1 MPPLDRGSLCKKL
14 KFLESFF
21 NEYKQDSTVEEIGI
35 QDMIL
40 GQMPSL
46 FTISA
51 FLSSSVNYMPR
62 GCRTKVVSE
71 NYAISFRELVSGAPA
86 PLHLLII

>member
-21 NEYKQDSTVEEIGI
+21 TEYKQDSSTVEEIGI

-71 NYAISFRELVSGAPA
+71 NYAISFRELVSGAQA
-86 PLHLLII
+86 PLPT